1 VAHWSQTR
9 AGRAGQS
16 TEAGSAM
23 MARTAAEWERPCA
36 TAHRTGKCSIETARG
51 TRARTQIS
59 APHRGVVWASAS
71 DCLGAQ
77 AGPLWSIRAPI
88 YLGDDCRTGYSRCLT
103 RHSEPADDPLRAG
116 PRQRLTVPAPRPGFQ
131 GAQQYQRSAGF
142 PKCASAKLG
151 EPRYCR
157 QPHRARSAR
166 SMTRMDRVA

>member
-1 VAHWSQTR
+1 MAHWSQTR

-36 TAHRTGKCSIETARG
+36 TAHR
-51 TRARTQIS
+51 
-59 APHRGVVWASAS
+59 GVVWATAS

-103 RHSEPADDPLRAG
+103 RHSEPADDPVRAG

-157 QPHRARSAR
+157 QPHRGSICALRDKGHGGCLFVAALRRRS
-166 SMTRMDRVA
+166 